1 MVLATHEMQFARQ
14 AADKICFLKDGKIVE
29 EGSATKIFNHPKQAE
44 TKAFLAR
51 ALK

>member
-14 AADKICFLKDGKIVE
+14 AADKICFLKDGEIIE
-29 EGSATKIFNHPKQAE
+29 EGPPDQIFDAPKQPATKE
-44 TKAFLAR
+44 FLMR

>member
-1 MVLATHEMQFARQ
+1 MILATHEMEFARQ
-14 AADKICFLKDGKIVE
+14 AADKVCFLKDGKIIE
-29 EGSATKIFNHPKQAE
+29 EGSSEQIFGTPKRPE